1 MRIYITYIFKLW
13 AILRLHLISNKNIII
28 YKFIL
33 KLFFCSIGVALLN
46 FISYGILSI
55 NYADNVGSWP
65 NIVWVFFR
73 DLLFRNEFYLF
84 HYSIILSILGFVSYL
99 LYEYFIDQKSLH
111 EKELITKSIIN
122 DLYAIGGGNF
132 IWGVVLMFIGL
143 GLWISNCLFLFFLH
157 IPYVR
162 GWHVLLLED
171 YFNYPT
177 MYFYIFGGLNGMSE
191 FIFGLISS
199 VIFLSCFFASFTK
212 RSRFTQ
218 NELKTDSWAADT
230 AFKYH
235 NKIRLIYFLYLIY
248 LTPTIFVWLYPI
260 ILNWL
265 DKLPYDSLAFYRIR
279 FSYKV
284 LSYLFVSGFI
294 LTIYA
299 IIKNNRRVMI
309 SDMKAEIKNEILN
322 EKNSP

>member
-1 MRIYITYIFKLW
+1 MGYFKITSV
-13 AILRLHLISNKNIII
+13 SNKNIMI

-46 FISYGILSI
+46 LITYGILSI

-65 NIVWVFFR
+65 NIVSGFFR
-73 DLLFRNEFYLF
+73 DLLFRNNFYLF

-111 EKELITKSIIN
+111 EKELITLSIKN

-143 GLWISNCLFLFFLH
+143 ALWISNVLFGLFLH

-162 GWHVLLLED
+162 GWHVLFLED

-177 MYFYIFGGLNGMSE
+177 MYFYIFGGHDGMSE
-191 FIFGLISS
+191 FIFGLIDS
-199 VIFLSCFFASFTK
+199 VIFLLFLFASFAK
-212 RSRFTQ
+212 RSRFTK
-218 NELKTDSWAADT
+218 NELETDSWAVNT
-230 AFKYH
+230 AYKYH
-235 NKIRLIYFLYLIY
+235 NKIRLIYLLYLIY

-265 DKLPYDSLAFYRIR
+265 DKLPSDPFSRIR

-294 LTIYA
+294 LTIYK
-299 IIKNNRRVMI
+299 IIKNNRRVMMAN
-309 SDMKAEIKNEILN
+309 MKAEIKNEILN

>member
-1 MRIYITYIFKLW
+1 M
-13 AILRLHLISNKNIII
+13 I

-33 KLFFCSIGVALLN
+33 KLIVCSIGVALLN
-46 FISYGILSI
+46 LITYGILSI
-55 NYADNVGSWP
+55 NYVDKVGSWP
-65 NIVWVFFR
+65 NIVSIFFR
-73 DLLFRNEFYLF
+73 DLLFRNDFYLF

-111 EKELITKSIIN
+111 EKEFITLSIKN

-143 GLWISNCLFLFFLH
+143 GLWISMLLFLFFLK
-157 IPYVR
+157 IPYSR
-162 GWHVLLLED
+162 GWNVLFLED

-177 MYFYIFGGLNGMSE
+177 VYFYIFGGLDGMTE

-199 VIFLSCFFASFTK
+199 AIFLLFLFASFAK
-212 RSRFTQ
+212 RSRFTK
-218 NELKTDSWAADT
+218 NELETDSWA
-230 AFKYH
+230 FNSLHKYH
-235 NKIRLIYFLYLIY
+235 NKIRIIYFLYLIY
-248 LTPTIFVWLYPI
+248 LTPTIFVWLYPV

-265 DKLPYDSLAFYRIR
+265 DKLPSDSLAFYRIR

-284 LSYLFVSGFI
+284 LSYLFIPGFI
-294 LTIYA
+294 LTIYK
-299 IIKNNRRVMI
+299 IIKKNRRVMMA
-309 SDMKAEIKNEILN
+309 DMKEEIKNEILN